1 MKVQRETTKIS
12 AILVAYRHPGYI
24 EENVKKLK
32 DKVFEIVVAA
42 DKPNSELLKIIKK
55 YGLKATISSKRRGKW
70 KALNDAISIA
80 NGNYLLFIDS
90 DTRVIDIGNLEDSE
104 VVEMRKEISCSSVL
118 EKLVNIDYFNMLLSS
133 KIASKLNSCLGL
145 NGAVFGIKKDILLKL
160 GKFRP
165 YLAEDIDLGMRLG
178 LNGYKIKIS
187 GKAITKA
194 PSNLREW
201 LSQRERWSAGGSEVV
216 LDNFAYILKKPKI
229 WIPALILLYPAIIGF
244 LINLLLPDSAIL
256 KIFYFIL
263 PFIPFLSSKF
273 LILALLTIFELH
285 IIRNLISILISFG
298 VWASVIVAISK
309 KVKYHLQLR
318 VLPAYYFLYSPLWM
332 IVSIVAFVKVL
343 IYRLRNKKVKIE
355 NWVV

>member
-1 MKVQRETTKIS
+1 MKVQRETIKIS
-12 AILVAYRHPGYI
+12 AILVAYRDPGYI

-55 YGLKATISSKRRGKW
+55 YRLKATISAKRRGKW

-80 NGNYLLFIDS
+80 NGDYLLFIDS
-90 DTRVIDIGNLEDSE
+90 DTRIIDIGNLEDSD
-104 VVEMRKEISCSSVL
+104 VVEIRKEISCSSVL

-145 NGAVFGIKKDILLKL
+145 NGAAFGIKKDILLKL

-229 WIPALILLYPAIIGF
+229 WIPSLILLYPAIIGF

-285 IIRNLISILISFG
+285 IIRNLISILISFIA
-298 VWASVIVAISK
+298 WASVVVAISK
-309 KVKYHLQLR
+309 KVKYPLQLR

-332 IVSIVAFVKVL
+332 IVSVVAFVKVL

-355 NWVV
+355 DWVV